1 MKTELIVIITES
13 ILLLVLLITVAVLAV
28 KLKRKNL
35 SKADNVKIKNGV
47 RYTVDGKEITENGD
61 LKITH
66 KERDFILSRGVT
78 YEVRK
83 GGALIPGK
91 YTILSAEENTTSFN
105 LRVDGF
111 VREFKHADDIVLNDG
126 DIISAVSHS
135 VILR

>member
-1 MKTELIVIITES
+1 MKTELIVIIAES

-126 DIISAVSHS
+126 DTISAVSHS

>member
-1 MKTELIVIITES
+1 MKTEQIVIIAES
-13 ILLLVLLITVAVLAV
+13 ILLLVLLITIAVLAV

-35 SKADNVKIKNGV
+35 SKSDNVKIKNGV

>member
-1 MKTELIVIITES
+1 MKTELIVIIAES

-47 RYTVDGKEITENGD
+47 RYTIDGKEIAENGD

-91 YTILSAEENTTSFN
+91 YTILSAEENSTSFN

-126 DIISAVSHS
+126 DTISAVSHS

>member
-1 MKTELIVIITES
+1 MKTELIVIIAES